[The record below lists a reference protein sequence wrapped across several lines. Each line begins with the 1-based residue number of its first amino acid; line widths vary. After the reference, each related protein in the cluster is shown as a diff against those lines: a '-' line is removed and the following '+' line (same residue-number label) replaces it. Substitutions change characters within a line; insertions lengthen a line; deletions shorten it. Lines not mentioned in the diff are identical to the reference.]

1 MAINTENKKTR
12 LDENAEIYS
21 EHKTV
26 SEKEMWKSMDTEEKK
41 KQFKEY
47 YLIPI
52 IVGILA
58 VGIVGYL
65 IYDAVS
71 GY

>member
-26 SEKEMWKSMDTEEKK
+26 SEKAMWKSMDTEEKK
-41 KQFKEY
+41 MVTIQKKE
-47 YLIPI
+47 IQIFQI
-52 IVGILA
+52 I
-58 VGIVGYL
+58 
-65 IYDAVS
+65 IYNI
-71 GY
+71 